1 MSVSGFARRRHV
13 GLVLVAL
20 VIFSFGINAG
30 VRLPCHDVCGSDIGR
45 AYRDRGIDR
54 GHPPFLDRDFE
65 YPPLI
70 GEVMYAATLPVDHGS
85 RWPFLLNALV
95 LTSLAA
101 ATTWMLWRRFGRR
114 TRRWALAP
122 PLLVQGLTNW
132 DLLAV
137 APATIGLLEWEAG
150 HALLAGALFGAGTA
164 AKLFPALYV
173 PILAAS
179 CATMPRWRQAGRMVA
194 GFLLGLGA
202 FVLPVYAIAPRALG
216 YFIQFHSERL
226 PSRGSILF
234 YVFRDAAMSRWLPAG
249 QEARVTT
256 ILATLTLTIALVA
269 LIAQTARGRLVP
281 VAACAL
287 ATTAFIVT
295 NKIYSPQYDLWL
307 VPFLAMLPVR
317 TKLVVHLY
325 ASSFAVWALTAA
337 APNIASSPMSLYL
350 VGAAVIYRFGVLV
363 LLAREFMAVEAPDEL
378 TMGAATVTTASET
391 PGPSRPRSVWASEI
405 RANLNDP
412 SD

>member
-1 MSVSGFARRRHV
+1 MSVTGPARRTSV
-13 GLVLVAL
+13 GVAL
-20 VIFSFGINAG
+20 VAFVILSFCINAG
-30 VRLPCHDVCGSDIGR
+30 VRLPCYDVCGTDIGHD
-45 AYRDRGIDR
+45 YEDRGIDR
-54 GHPPFLDRDFE
+54 HHPPFFDRNFE

-70 GEVMYAATLPVDHGS
+70 GEVVYVATLPFDRGL

-101 ATTWMLWRRFGRR
+101 ATTWVLWRRFGMR

-164 AKLFPALYV
+164 AKLFPALFV
-173 PILAAS
+173 PILVAS
-179 CATMPRWRQAGRMVA
+179 CVTLQQWRQARRMVA

-216 YFIQFHSERL
+216 YFIQFHSERV

-234 YVFRDAAMSRWLPAG
+234 YLFRDAAMNAWLPAE
-249 QEARVTT
+249 QEAHVTT
-256 ILATLTLTIALVA
+256 IVATLTLMIALVA
-269 LIAQTARGRLVP
+269 LIAQTARGKLVP

-307 VPFLAMLPVR
+307 VPFLVMLPVR
-317 TKLVVHLY
+317 TKLVVHFY
-325 ASSFAVWALTAA
+325 ASSSAVWVLTAA
-337 APNIASSPMSLYL
+337 APNIASSPTSLYL
-350 VGAAVIYRFGVLV
+350 VGAAVIYRLVVLV
-363 LLAREFMAVEAPDEL
+363 LLAREFMAVETREEH
-378 TMGAATVTTASET
+378 TMGA
-391 PGPSRPRSVWASEI
+391 R
-405 RANLNDP
+405 NLNDA
-412 SD
+412 SV